1 MNQTTPM
8 TTREAVHNLCLEAAA
23 ACDEEFMEGGVLSE
37 SVKLLCEQYGLRLSD
52 YFHEGLE

>member
-1 MNQTTPM
+1 MNQTPM

-37 SVKLLCEQYGLRLSD
+37 SVKLLCEQYGLRLQD
-52 YFHEGLE
+52 YFQDA